1 MLRQR
6 GDNDRQAIAHHEGSQ
21 RPSDKCSDRE
31 SVDEIGRLS
40 GNGRCNALPH
50 ANAHPDLSLFARHQ
64 SPACGVRLGA
74 CGVWPN
80 TGRTGDVRANR
91 HHDGVESM
99 TRDATR
105 CH

>member
-21 RPSDKCSDRE
+21 ATNDKCSDRK

-40 GNGRCNALPH
+40 GNGRCNALPMPMR
-50 ANAHPDLSLFARHQ
+50 AHPDLSLFARHQ

-74 CGVWPN
+74 CGVCATIP
-80 TGRTGDVRANR
+80 GGAAMFARTGIMMALRV
-91 HHDGVESM
+91 
-99 TRDATR
+99 
-105 CH
+105 